1 MVNLNSFSEEEK
13 TLLIKLPFQVG
24 VNISESDDDGGDDNE
39 ALEMDALARIIRL
52 LPGLYKNAPLT
63 QEILIQT
70 REGQENWSEWKKGS
84 FDLNSEC
91 TKAIA
96 LLKSK
101 ADESEARAF
110 RKALLEVA
118 DTVARAAGE
127 GAMLE
132 IRHEPDSSFLRFIK
146 KAMLSLGMIKD
157 DDSAN
162 ISVAEQAAIEKIDAA
177 LSI

>member
-1 MVNLNSFSEEEK
+1 MVDLNSFSEKEK
-13 TLLIKLPFQVG
+13 SLLIKLPFQVG
-24 VNISESDDDGGDDNE
+24 VNVSESDDDGGDENEQLEME
-39 ALEMDALARIIRL
+39 ALFRILRL

-63 QEILIQT
+63 QQILGET
-70 REGQENWSEWKKGS
+70 RDGQQHWDSWKEGS

-91 TKAIA
+91 TKAMA

-132 IRHEPDSSFLRFIK
+132 IRHEPDSAFLQLIK
-146 KAMLSLGMIKD
+146 KAMMSIGMIKE

-162 ISVAEQAAIEKIDAA
+162 ISAAEQAAIDKIDEA
-177 LSI
+177 LII

>member
-1 MVNLNSFSEEEK
+1 MADLNSFSEEERN
-13 TLLIKLPFQVG
+13 LLIKLPFQVG
-24 VNISESDDDGGDDNE
+24 VNISESDDDGGDENE
-39 ALEMDALARIIRL
+39 QLEMDALARIIRL

-70 REGQENWSEWKKGS
+70 RDGQGNWDSWKEGS

-91 TKAIA
+91 TKAMA

-101 ADESEARAF
+101 ADDSEARAF

-132 IRHEPDSSFLRFIK
+132 IRHEPDSAFLQLVK
-146 KAMLSLGMIKD
+146 KAMISVGMIKE

-162 ISVAEQAAIEKIDAA
+162 ISAAEQAAIDKIEAA
-177 LSI
+177 LVV